1 MQGSK
6 SMSMKLRS
14 RQTGLG
20 AIGWLIVLAI
30 ASFLLTC
37 FFKVGPVYLDY
48 WSAKKSL
55 DNTINGNA
63 GKPKS
68 ELLKAVDK
76 QLEVDGINVIKTKD
90 FKFNQTRDGLE
101 LNASY
106 EQRVPLIANV
116 DVVVKFENLKYSL
129 TAPQ

>member
-1 MQGSK
+1 MQRV
-6 SMSMKLRS
+6 KLTSLQMRS

-20 AIGWLIVLAI
+20 ALGWLIVLAI

-37 FFKVGPVYLDY
+37 FFKVGPIYLDY

-63 GKPKS
+63 GKPKG
-68 ELLKAVDK
+68 ELLKAIDK